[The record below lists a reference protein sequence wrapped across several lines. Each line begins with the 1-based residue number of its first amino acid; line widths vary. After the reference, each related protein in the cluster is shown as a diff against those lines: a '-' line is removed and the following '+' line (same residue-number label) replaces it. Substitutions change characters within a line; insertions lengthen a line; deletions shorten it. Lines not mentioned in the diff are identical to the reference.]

1 MLVSWIDE
9 KIQNFC
15 NTESPIFFSDLSN
28 IEALFRTIIRALRP
42 VVYAEVQKA
51 LSSATLSYNVD
62 ANALTDLIMK
72 EISPFVRE
80 ALKQEVRQVT
90 IKAPTR
96 PRPAP
101 APKATDLTS
110 IFGISGK
117 NIVKVDSPTHNY
129 GYETK

>member
-1 MLVSWIDE
+1 M
-9 KIQNFC
+9 
-15 NTESPIFFSDLSN
+15 SN

-101 APKATDLTS
+101 AAKATDLTS